1 MGSPFREHED
11 DCSVFIELGRAA
23 SKRYNFG
30 ATKAFKGLLQEFL
43 RARTAPVIE
52 RAAVGILLRLN
63 NGNAAVKSAFFR
75 APGCQT
81 PDLPLMP
88 KVLPPF
94 GPDRVALSHRFNHA
108 GIWPGTLSLSIN
120 NTQAHATVGLEE
132 VRMLEAERHRLILK
146 LLGERSVVSIAD
158 FVEFLSVSEATVRRD
173 ILDLADAGHI
183 RRIRGG
189 AEALTPRHATHLAG
203 VPFALNQEVCTEQK
217 RAIARAAAELVRDG
231 DSILINGGT
240 TTFGMVEFLT
250 ERNLDI
256 LTNSVPIVTKLLATS
271 RNRVTLPGGTIYPEQ
286 NIVLSPYESDAIEH
300 FWGKRLFTGCF
311 GLNKF
316 GLMEADPLIVQA
328 ELKLLK
334 RCEEVVVLADS
345 RKLRQRSAM
354 IVTDLSRLSTLITDR
369 GATEEELKPLQDAGV
384 RVIQVEFDAG
394 ESGESGAMGSLPR
407 LAKHA

>member
-1 MGSPFREHED
+1 MQGISPTPRFIICNICHLLSSFFVIERLGSRKSTLTMQLRASSSQNRGGLSSVGSPFRKHED

-146 LLGERSVVSIAD
+146 LLGERSVVSI
-158 FVEFLSVSEATVRRD
+158 
-173 ILDLADAGHI
+173 
-183 RRIRGG
+183 
-189 AEALTPRHATHLAG
+189 
-203 VPFALNQEVCTEQK
+203 
-217 RAIARAAAELVRDG
+217 
-231 DSILINGGT
+231 
-240 TTFGMVEFLT
+240 
-250 ERNLDI
+250 
-256 LTNSVPIVTKLLATS
+256 
-271 RNRVTLPGGTIYPEQ
+271 
-286 NIVLSPYESDAIEH
+286 
-300 FWGKRLFTGCF
+300 
-311 GLNKF
+311 
-316 GLMEADPLIVQA
+316 
-328 ELKLLK
+328 
-334 RCEEVVVLADS
+334 
-345 RKLRQRSAM
+345 
-354 IVTDLSRLSTLITDR
+354 
-369 GATEEELKPLQDAGV
+369 
-384 RVIQVEFDAG
+384 
-394 ESGESGAMGSLPR
+394 
-407 LAKHA
+407 